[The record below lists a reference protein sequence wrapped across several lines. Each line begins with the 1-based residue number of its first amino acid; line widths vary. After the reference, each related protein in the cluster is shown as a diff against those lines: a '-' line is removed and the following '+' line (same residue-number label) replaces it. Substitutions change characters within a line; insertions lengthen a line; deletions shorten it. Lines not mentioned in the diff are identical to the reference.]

1 MNSQRKRTTKLK
13 ANNVIEKYFRLKH
26 LKHRIKHFSIPEIK
40 KHKSRLSNS
49 LYDTDVANKIHSFI
63 HLFVHLFIFNHLF
76 VCFTQTEVKLN

>member
-13 ANNVIEKYFRLKH
+13 ENNVIEKYFRLKH
-26 LKHRIKHFSIPEIK
+26 LKHKIKQFSIPQIK

-63 HLFVHLFIFNHLF
+63 YSFIYLFSTIYLCVLL
-76 VCFTQTEVKLN
+76 KLK

>member
-26 LKHRIKHFSIPEIK
+26 LKHKIKHFSIPEIK

-63 HLFVHLFIFNHLF
+63 YSFIYLFSTIYLCVLL
-76 VCFTQTEVKLN
+76 KLK

>member
-1 MNSQRKRTTKLK
+1 MNSQRERTTKLK

-26 LKHRIKHFSIPEIK
+26 LKHKIKHFSIPEIK

-63 HLFVHLFIFNHLF
+63 RSFIYFQPFICVFYSN
-76 VCFTQTEVKLN
+76 